1 MSKFNASLDRACAVA
16 RAEWSGVE
24 ASQATSSHHRIV
36 GAIRHVVA
44 AAVACLFCRLVQGR
58 HGCAN

>member
-16 RAEWSGVE
+16 RAEW
-24 ASQATSSHHRIV
+24 SQATSSHHRIV

-44 AAVACLFCRLVQGR
+44 AAAVACLFCRLVQGR